1 MIVLVGALDEVRMV
15 GVDCE
20 LYLTDELIFEPDVHE
35 DIVGTFPQSILYP
48 DDAKERGLV
57 AAELVE
63 VLEQP

>member
-1 MIVLVGALDEVRMV
+1 MV
-15 GVDCE
+15 SVDCE

-35 DIVGTFPQSILYP
+35 NIVGTFPQSILDP